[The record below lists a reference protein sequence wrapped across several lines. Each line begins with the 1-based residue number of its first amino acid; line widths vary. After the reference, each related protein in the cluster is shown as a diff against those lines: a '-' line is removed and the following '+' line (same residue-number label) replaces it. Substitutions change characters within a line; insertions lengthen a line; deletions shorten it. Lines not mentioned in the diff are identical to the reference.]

1 MPKSSRKELSN
12 KKRKQK
18 DEDEDTNDIEVEDDK
33 EATSAQEIPT
43 VDDTNKDSCNRNDEG
58 DGIITTTK
66 FSSISNLHSTLLSSI
81 SSLKWEYATNIQSQ
95 SIPPALLGRDII
107 GLAETGSGKT
117 GAFVIPILNHLLEK
131 PQKNVFA
138 MILAPTRELAFQI
151 HEVVVALG
159 RGMGANSV
167 CIVGGVD
174 MSSQAIALARSPHVV
189 VATPGRLLDHLENTK
204 GFNLRQLKYLVLD
217 EADRMLSM
225 DFEKEI
231 NEILDVIPDCEKGR
245 RTMLFSATMTVSCAT
260 FSVSTIIVLFH
271 TNRLLIFSQRLR
283 SCKGHHYT
291 IRYVLRY
298 PPSSKHPKSC
308 YKVICSYLPS
318 IRIVI

>member
-1 MPKSSRKELSN
+1 MPKSSRKESSN

-66 FSSISNLHSTLLSSI
+66 FSSISNLHPTLLSSI

-260 FSVSTIIVLFH
+260 FLSQQSLFYFIL
-271 TNRLLIFSQRLR
+271 TVF
-283 SCKGHHYT
+283 
-291 IRYVLRY
+291 
-298 PPSSKHPKSC
+298 
-308 YKVICSYLPS
+308 
-318 IRIVI
+318 